1 MKIMNIVR
9 KIAVCIAA
17 LAVAV
22 SFAGCAGTP
31 SDNTVTDQTAESVS
45 AADSASAAETV
56 SAAENETETAGQ
68 PSDTTGTEWNIGY
81 NTWGSG
87 SATFD
92 TMADIIE
99 QALDA
104 AGAKYF
110 RSSDEHIADQELQ
123 NIQGFINQGVDGII
137 MQTAAETVFPTAAR
151 ECQDAEVP
159 FVMSTFTGSDE
170 DRAEQNANNPYYLG
184 TVTSDM
190 YAEGYLMG
198 KEAAQAGMQT
208 AVLLGGNVGD
218 AHFEMRIEGF
228 TKAFV
233 EEGGG
238 TILDSARCA
247 SPAEGQEKASALLSA
262 NRDADCL
269 FAMVGDYV
277 PGAIGAMN
285 TLGIEGMPIYCT
297 NANTDCIEYLRDGSV
312 VAATAGNDLVGTIA
326 SCLLINYLDGH
337 QILDSEGNPPEL
349 TNEGFVVNESN
360 LDKFEEIFVTEGHP
374 FQEST
379 IQQLLYRYNP
389 DVSYD
394 SIVDFLENNL
404 QWEGL
409 SSEWEATK

>member
-1 MKIMNIVR
+1 MKRMNVA
-9 KIAVCIAA
+9 KKLLAG
-17 LAVAV
+17 AVALV
-22 SFAGCAGTP
+22 MVASLAACGGSSSGGGATTP
-31 SDNTVTDQTAESVS
+31 AAESGGS
-45 AADSASAAETV
+45 G
-56 SAAENETETAGQ
+56 ETEGGGEAAI
-68 PSDTTGTEWNIGY
+68 DTEWNIGY

-104 AGAKYF
+104 AGAKYS
-110 RSSDEHIADQELQ
+110 RSSDEHIDTQELQ
-123 NIQGFINQGVDGII
+123 NIEGFINQGVDGII
-137 MQTAAETVFPTAAR
+137 MQTAVETVFPTAAK
-151 ECQDAEVP
+151 ECMEAEVP

-170 DRAEQNANNPYYLG
+170 DRADQNANNPYYLG

-190 YAEGYLMG
+190 VAEGYLIG
-198 KEAAQAGMQT
+198 KRAAEDGMKT

-238 TILDSARCA
+238 EILDTARCA
-247 SPAEGQEKASALLSA
+247 APPEGQEKANAMLSA
-262 NRDADCL
+262 HPDADCL

-285 TLGIEGMPIYCT
+285 TLGITDMPIYCT

-326 SCLLINYLDGH
+326 ACLLINYLDGH
-337 QILDSEGNPPEL
+337 QILDENGNPPEL
-349 TNEGFVVNESN
+349 TNEGFVIDDSN

-374 FQEST
+374 FHEAT
-379 IQQLLYRYNP
+379 IQPLLYRYNP

-394 SIVDFLENNL
+394 DIVEFLTTSL
-404 QWEGL
+404 QWDGL
-409 SSEWEATK
+409 ESAWDATK